1 MVCLTLTGMLEGSH
15 RTNMSSAGKAKR
27 SRMVSD
33 LGTEP
38 LTDPQGLDNG

>member
-1 MVCLTLTGMLEGSH
+1 MVCLTLTGMLEGGH
-15 RTNMSSAGKAKR
+15 RTTSSAGKAKR